1 MGCFEMLL
9 LFVPWLFVLSG
20 LVLLA
25 IGASWAQFTDSEN
38 ANLVAVF
45 IGVLLFLCGI
55 GMCCLEEAHRA
66 EDHTGV
72 DGDDEEDEAP
82 PPKLAAPAP
91 KAPAPKAP
99 APKAALPPVTL
110 TAGTGSKVRW
120 FRV

>member
-1 MGCFEMLL
+1 MGWFETLL
-9 LFVPWLFVLSG
+9 LLVPWLFVVGG

-55 GMCCLEEAHRA
+55 GLCCLEEAHRA

-72 DGDDEEDEAP
+72 DGDDEEDELAKP
-82 PPKLAAPAP
+82 PAR
-91 KAPAPKAP
+91 APKAP

-110 TAGTGSKVRW
+110 TAGTGSKIRW

>member
-1 MGCFEMLL
+1 MGWFETLL
-9 LFVPWLFVLSG
+9 LLVPWVFVVGG

-55 GMCCLEEAHRA
+55 GLCCLEEAHRA

-82 PPKLAAPAP
+82 AAKRAPPAA
-91 KAPAPKAP
+91 
-99 APKAALPPVTL
+99 KAALPPVTL
-110 TAGTGSKVRW
+110 TAGTGSKIRW

>member
-1 MGCFEMLL
+1 MGWFETLL
-9 LFVPWLFVLSG
+9 LLVPWLFVVGG

-25 IGASWAQFTDSEN
+25 VGASWAQFTDSEN

-55 GMCCLEEAHRA
+55 GLCCLEEAHRA

-72 DGDDEEDEAP
+72 DGDDEEDDESAKLPAP
-82 PPKLAAPAP
+82 RAPAP
-91 KAPAPKAP
+91 KVAM
-99 APKAALPPVTL
+99 PPVTL
-110 TAGTGSKVRW
+110 TAGTGSKIRW

>member
-1 MGCFEMLL
+1 MGWFETLL
-9 LFVPWLFVLSG
+9 LLVPWLFVVGG

-55 GMCCLEEAHRA
+55 GLCCLEEAHRA

-72 DGDDEEDEAP
+72 DGDDEEDEP
-82 PPKLAAPAP
+82 PPATKLAAPAP
-91 KAPAPKAP
+91 KAPAPKAT
-99 APKAALPPVTL
+99 LPPVTL
-110 TAGTGSKVRW
+110 TAGTGSKIRW

>member
-9 LFVPWLFVLSG
+9 LFVPWLFVISG

-55 GMCCLEEAHRA
+55 GLCCLEEAHRA

-72 DGDDEEDEAP
+72 DGDDEDESP
-82 PPKLAAPAP
+82 PPPSKLV
-91 KAPAPKAP
+91 APAPKAP

-110 TAGTGSKVRW
+110 AAGTGSKVRW

>member
-1 MGCFEMLL
+1 MLL
-9 LFVPWLFVLSG
+9 LIVPWLFVIGG

-55 GMCCLEEAHRA
+55 GLCCLEEAHRA
-66 EDHTGV
+66 EDHTGI
-72 DGDDEEDEAP
+72 DGDDAEDEAR
-82 PPKLAAPAP
+82 ASTRAPAV
-91 KAPAPKAP
+91 KQTVP

-110 TAGTGSKVRW
+110 TAGTGSKIRW

>member
-1 MGCFEMLL
+1 MGWFETLL
-9 LFVPWLFVLSG
+9 LLVPWLFVVGG

-25 IGASWAQFTDSEN
+25 VGASWAQFTDSEN

-55 GMCCLEEAHRA
+55 GLCCLEEAHRA

-72 DGDDEEDEAP
+72 DGDDEEDDESA
-82 PPKLAAPAP
+82 KLPAP
-91 KAPAPKAP
+91 RAP
-99 APKAALPPVTL
+99 APKAAMPPVTL
-110 TAGTGSKVRW
+110 TAGTGSKIRW

>member
-1 MGCFEMLL
+1 MGRFETLL
-9 LFVPWLFVLSG
+9 LLVPWLFVLSG

-55 GMCCLEEAHRA
+55 GLCCLEEAHRA

-72 DGDDEEDEAP
+72 DGDDDEDEAAP
-82 PPKLAAPAP
+82 PAKKAAPAP
-91 KAPAPKAP
+91 KAT
-99 APKAALPPVTL
+99 LPPVTL
-110 TAGTGSKVRW
+110 AAGTGSKMRW

>member
-1 MGCFEMLL
+1 MGWFETLL
-9 LFVPWLFVLSG
+9 LLVPWLFVLGG

-72 DGDDEEDEAP
+72 DGDDEDDESA
-82 PPKLAAPAP
+82 KLPAP
-91 KAPAPKAP
+91 RAL
-99 APKAALPPVTL
+99 APKAAAPKAAMPPVTL
-110 TAGTGSKVRW
+110 AAGTGSNIRW

>member
-1 MGCFEMLL
+1 MGWFETLL
-9 LFVPWLFVLSG
+9 LLVPWLFVLSG

-25 IGASWAQFTDSEN
+25 VGASWAQFTDSEN

-55 GMCCLEEAHRA
+55 GLCCLEEAHRA

-82 PPKLAAPAP
+82 PRPKQA
-91 KAPAPKAP
+91 AP

-110 TAGTGSKVRW
+110 TAGTGSKIRW

>member
-55 GMCCLEEAHRA
+55 GLCCLEEAHRA

-72 DGDDEEDEAP
+72 DGDDEDEAP
-82 PPKLAAPAP
+82 PPPPKLVAPRP
-91 KAPAPKAP
+91 RRPRPRRPA
-99 APKAALPPVTL
+99 PVTL